1 MMNLAGNSLLP
12 LEQASGRI
20 WRQKDALQ
28 NKQGWKHTVGTSPS
42 AWGRT
47 VSETVARGHGWLTEM
62 PEYIE
67 QKEKS
72 FRER

>member
-1 MMNLAGNSLLP
+1 M
-12 LEQASGRI
+12 
-20 WRQKDALQ
+20 
-28 NKQGWKHTVGTSPS
+28 VGTSPS